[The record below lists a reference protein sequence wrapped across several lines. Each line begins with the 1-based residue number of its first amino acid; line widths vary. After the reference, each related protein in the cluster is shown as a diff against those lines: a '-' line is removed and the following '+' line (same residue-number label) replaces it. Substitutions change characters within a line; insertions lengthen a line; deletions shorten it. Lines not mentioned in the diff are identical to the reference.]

1 MADSERHDHST
12 AEQASRARRELA
24 YFFGALR
31 FFTRLPVPAWVAHS
45 SEALDRA
52 ARYFPAVGL
61 LIGAIA
67 ALVFMVSSQIWP
79 TTLAVLAA
87 MASSIYLTGAF
98 HEDGW
103 SDMVDGFGGG
113 WDKPQILRIMKD
125 SRIGSFGAVALVMLL
140 LARFSAL
147 IEFDPPI
154 IPAVLL
160 AGHAVSRFASTTL
173 LRALDYVRDEGKAK
187 PLATRIAWRELAFA
201 GLTTLL
207 PLLLLP
213 ALPVILGCLFAALA
227 TLWLA
232 HMFRRQ
238 IGGYTGDCLGATQQ
252 FSEVAFYAGLLC
264 SFS

>member
-1 MADSERHDHST
+1 MF
-12 AEQASRARRELA
+12 SRGRELA
-24 YFFGALR
+24 YFFGAVR
-31 FFTRLPVPAWVAHS
+31 FFTRLPVPAWVGHS

-61 LIGAIA
+61 LVGAVA
-67 ALVFMVSSQIWP
+67 ALVFILSSQFWP

-87 MASSIYLTGAF
+87 MASTIYLTGAF

-113 WDKPQILRIMKD
+113 WEKAQILSIMKD

-140 LARFSAL
+140 LARFFAL
-147 IEFDPPI
+147 IELDLAI
-154 IPAVLL
+154 IPVALL
-160 AGHAVSRFASTTL
+160 AGHTVSRFASTTL
-173 LRALDYVRDEGKAK
+173 LRGLDYVRDEGKAK
-187 PLATRIAWRELAFA
+187 PLATRISWGELGFA
-201 GLTTLL
+201 GCTALL

-213 ALPVILGCLFAALA
+213 PVEALLGCLFAALA

-232 HMFRRQ
+232 RLFRRQ

-252 FSEVAFYAGLLC
+252 LAEVAFYAGLLC
-264 SFS
+264 NFS